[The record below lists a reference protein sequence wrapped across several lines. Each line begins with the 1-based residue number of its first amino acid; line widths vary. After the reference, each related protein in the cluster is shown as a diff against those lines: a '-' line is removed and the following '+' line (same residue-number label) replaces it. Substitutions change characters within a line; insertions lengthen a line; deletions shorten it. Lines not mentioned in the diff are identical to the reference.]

1 MANKKYQLH
10 LKGYV
15 GGWDFDSD
23 YVDYVVAQNEG
34 KRLDVLIDSLGG
46 YCNTALSIAAAF
58 RRHGDVHV
66 HYSGM
71 NASAATIA
79 GMGAK
84 EITIDADA
92 LWLVHKSSYFIDHF
106 QQANSDDIAELITRM
121 EKQAR
126 DLDTMD
132 RVIAALYSA
141 RCKKPAEELAAL
153 MADERWISADEAK
166 EWGFVDDVIPVDIP
180 KASVPQSVLMA
191 MQESGVPVPASFQPS
206 LAERITAAVAL
217 VLNKTKSNNISKM
230 EKEEITTPVEDTVET
245 PANEAPETPAEESV
259 RESPLEDSEETPED
273 NAPGEIARLRADLEA
288 ARAEIAAL
296 KAAPGAESSQVV
308 DAGSVKADSDD
319 NEVVRYAADIA
330 DAANMMAMLP

>member
-1 MANKKYQLH
+1 MATKKYQLH

-84 EITIDADA
+84 EVTIDADA

-106 QQANSDDIAELITRM
+106 QQANSDDIADLISKM

-126 DLDTMD
+126 DLDTLD

-141 RCKKPAEELAAL
+141 RCRKSAEDLASL
-153 MADERWISADEAK
+153 MADERWLSADEAR
-166 EWGFVDDVIPVDIP
+166 EWGFVDEVIPVDIP
-180 KASVPQSVLMA
+180 GYSVPQSVLMA

-230 EKEEITTPVEDTVET
+230 KEEINTQVENTIEAPAAAEVETPVEET
-245 PANEAPETPAEESV
+245 PQEAAVDAPEEVA
-259 RESPLEDSEETPED
+259 EDSRAD
-273 NAPGEIARLRADLEA
+273 EIAKLRADLEA
-288 ARAEIAAL
+288 ARAEIASL

-308 DAGSVKADSDD
+308 DAGSVKPASED
-319 NEVVRYAADIA
+319 NEVVRYASDIA
-330 DAANMMAMLP
+330 DAANIMAMLP